1 MVDKKLKNCVFILKI
16 CLQFVLLRNFGN
28 ILHDFAQKYEGE
40 FSKSDFRKLEKL
52 YTKSNK
58 AELDIK
64 FLKNCQ
70 SFNVFPKFVCFNI
83 PTITIM
89 IQYLSRKSY

>member
-1 MVDKKLKNCVFILKI
+1 MFLFKNL
-16 CLQFVLLRNFGN
+16 LQFVLLRNFGN

-64 FLKNCQ
+64 F
-70 SFNVFPKFVCFNI
+70 
-83 PTITIM
+83 
-89 IQYLSRKSY
+89 